1 MHTHGRTQP
10 RATHPDT
17 RCRGSPAR
25 SRLGHSPL
33 LFLPRSRGGERGEER
48 GAGSSAARSESEKGP
63 TRGRVGEDAV
73 RAARGRGRQLP
84 ALPARRSR
92 LRPPHRPALTR
103 PGPAGAGRDRE
114 GPAGTQA
121 GSASGRHQTG
131 PAGTGRDGP
140 AAGGT
145 GQERAPLCAMGSR
158 LSRQSSLEEESIP
171 GEESGP
177 GPGRKEPQRR
187 PEAGG
192 GDFQLASLL
201 LGSEKLPGAL
211 RKSSPAPYVRRVGWI
226 REIQATLRQ
235 QKRDHAVH
243 ILRLLRKDLGLEGTL
258 LNEILYKNATF
269 LNLVDPI
276 SHDLLMSLARDLQ
289 CPKKDYD
296 PWKSSDR
303 ICRQLI
309 YHLTPHSKWHRHS
322 LPRRKPQAC
331 LKSSLQK
338 KLSQESVD
346 LSGIPLTARDVH
358 RMAYYLQS
366 NGDGLTTVDLSFT
379 ELSDELLRL
388 LMPFLWALPKLTHLS
403 LNGNRLT
410 RATMKE
416 LTDAVK
422 DMNKFPSLAWVDLG
436 NNVDVSSMPQP
447 LLVGLRKRLSQ
458 QTTLPTIYEAL
469 DCDPEPAGGHQPGI
483 LEEEA
488 REEEEEAED
497 DEARKEKETE
507 ESAEEKEEEGAGE
520 EVEARGEDVESP
532 WGLADPGPF
541 SQPCCAR

>member
-1 MHTHGRTQP
+1 
-10 RATHPDT
+10 
-17 RCRGSPAR
+17 
-25 SRLGHSPL
+25 
-33 LFLPRSRGGERGEER
+33 
-48 GAGSSAARSESEKGP
+48 
-63 TRGRVGEDAV
+63 
-73 RAARGRGRQLP
+73 
-84 ALPARRSR
+84 
-92 LRPPHRPALTR
+92 
-103 PGPAGAGRDRE
+103 
-114 GPAGTQA
+114 
-121 GSASGRHQTG
+121 
-131 PAGTGRDGP
+131 
-140 AAGGT
+140 
-145 GQERAPLCAMGSR
+145 MGSR

-289 CPKKDYD
+289 CPKKLEAAGFLETSGSQ
-296 PWKSSDR
+296 KAATEGNT
-303 ICRQLI
+303 ILG
-309 YHLTPHSKWHRHS
+309 
-322 LPRRKPQAC
+322 KPGMGKKILEDLHQS

-497 DEARKEKETE
+497 DEKEGG
-507 ESAEEKEEEGAGE
+507 SAGLRALVGAGGMVAKAAPANE
-520 EVEARGEDVESP
+520 NGSSTVGEAKQYVNETFTATSRVLDVYWTSNQRDNPPKSP
-532 WGLADPGPF
+532 QTTPTNHPHLDLSKDLPGPVVPRCF
-541 SQPCCAR
+541 KMF